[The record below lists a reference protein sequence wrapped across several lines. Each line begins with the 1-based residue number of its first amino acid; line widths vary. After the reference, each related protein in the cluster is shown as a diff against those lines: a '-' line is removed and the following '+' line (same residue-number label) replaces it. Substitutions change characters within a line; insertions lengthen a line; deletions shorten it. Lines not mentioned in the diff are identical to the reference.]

1 MQSIEKLTARNGIP
15 YEAAGQG
22 PPILLVHGL
31 AASMT
36 WWRHNVAA
44 LARDH
49 RVYLVDL
56 PGFGRMRGRAAGFT
70 LANSAEWLHDF
81 TDAIGASHACLVGHS
96 MGALICAHY
105 AALHPSRVDRLVLA
119 APAIGL
125 PNTTVASN
133 LMPLALAGY
142 RCAPSFL
149 STLIGDAA
157 RCGLPTLLRSA
168 RELLGVDML
177 HELNAIETPA
187 LVIAGERD
195 PLAPPSACRAVAM
208 AIPGAEF
215 LVVDQ
220 AGHVLMFEAAERFN
234 REVLRFLGSA
244 VY

>member
-1 MQSIEKLTARNGIP
+1 MQLVENLTASNGIA
-15 YEAAGQG
+15 YEATGEG
-22 PPILLVHGL
+22 PPIILVHGL
-31 AASMT
+31 AASTT
-36 WWRHNVAA
+36 WWRHNVPE
-44 LARDH
+44 LARHH

-70 LANSAEWLHDF
+70 LANSADWLRDF
-81 TDAIGASHACLVGHS
+81 TDAIGAPHASLVGHS

-105 AALHPSRVDRLVLA
+105 AAIHPSRVDRLVLA

-125 PNTTVASN
+125 PNTTVTAN
-133 LMPLALAGY
+133 LLPMVLAGY

-149 STLIGDAA
+149 PTLVGDAA

-168 RELLGVDML
+168 RELLGTDIV
-177 HELNAIETPA
+177 HELEAIETPA

-195 PLAPPSACRAVAM
+195 PLAPPNACRAVAK

-215 LVVDQ
+215 VVVDQ
-220 AGHVLMFEAAERFN
+220 AAHVLMFEAAERFN
-234 REVLRFLGSA
+234 REVLRFLGDA